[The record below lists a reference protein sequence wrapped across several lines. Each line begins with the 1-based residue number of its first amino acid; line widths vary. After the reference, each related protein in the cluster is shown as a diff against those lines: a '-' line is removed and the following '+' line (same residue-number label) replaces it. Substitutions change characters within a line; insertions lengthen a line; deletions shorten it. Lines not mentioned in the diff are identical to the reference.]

1 MFALALRSLRQRP
14 GRATATLLSA
24 FLGAAVVMTFNSLH
38 DTAARPGVDS
48 VSAESLSTAA
58 GVVGGYG
65 TLLVFFAI
73 ASTLTVNVRQR
84 GAEMELLR
92 CSGATPAQIRRMV
105 VGEAVA
111 IALAG
116 AVLAIGPAM
125 LGGRALLG
133 VFQDGGQVARSVDYS
148 FGPVAL
154 GSGIG
159 ITVPAAAFLA
169 VRRVTLRPRPRGRAR
184 TFLAYAALVAGGAAV
199 CSTFAFSAEDAA
211 LMAPPAYGAI
221 LLSVG
226 CALLAPRLLECLLDR
241 LPLAGPSGYLAVRNL
256 RRRAAEMSGVLMPLI
271 LFTCMASATLTM
283 QAVES
288 DAIRASGVPKS
299 VDAKNLETLNLTV
312 VGVIV
317 VFCCVM
323 LINSLYAAT
332 TYRGREFGQ
341 QRLVGATPGAGARGG
356 RRRGSDPDGDGCLL
370 RHPGRARRGPRVQR
384 RPHGLPVAGPGTWYL
399 ARRRR
404 GRGRGDPG
412 DRPVHGPPH
421 PADAGRGG
429 GDPGRVNGR
438 RTVGRG
444 RDMRAGAALA
454 PDRPSGHDGLQGRRF
469 PPPGSRPRRG
479 R

>member
-24 FLGAAVVMTFNSLH
+24 FLGAAIVMTFDSLH
-38 DTAARPGVDS
+38 DTAAQPGVDS
-48 VSAESLSTAA
+48 VSAGSLSTAA
-58 GVVGGYG
+58 SVVGGYG
-65 TLLVFFAI
+65 TLLVFFAV

-92 CSGATPAQIRRMV
+92 CSGATPAQIGRMV

-111 IALAG
+111 IAVVG

-133 VFQDGGQVARSVDYS
+133 VFQDSGQVARSVDYS

-159 ITVPAAAFLA
+159 ITVPAAAGAALLA
-169 VRRVTLRPRPRGRAR
+169 VRRMTLRRRPRSRAR
-184 TFLAYAALVAGGAAV
+184 TFLAYTALLVGGAAV

-226 CALLAPRLLECLLDR
+226 CALLAPRLLEGLLDR

-288 DAIRASGVPKS
+288 DAIKASGVPKS

-332 TYRGREFGQ
+332 TYRSREFGQ
-341 QRLVGATPGAGARGG
+341 QRLAGATPGQVLGVVGTEGLILTVTGVFLGTLAGLSGVLAFSAVRTD
-356 RRRGSDPDGDGCLL
+356 SPW
-370 RHPGRARRGPRVQR
+370 PGQGPGIWLAVVAVAAAVTLGTALFTARRTLRTPA
-384 RPHGLPVAGPGTWYL
+384 VAAVTL
-399 ARRRR
+399 VA
-404 GRGRGDPG
+404 
-412 DRPVHGPPH
+412 
-421 PADAGRGG
+421 
-429 GDPGRVNGR
+429 
-438 RTVGRG
+438 
-444 RDMRAGAALA
+444 
-454 PDRPSGHDGLQGRRF
+454 
-469 PPPGSRPRRG
+469 
-479 R
+479 

>member
-48 VSAESLSTAA
+48 VSAQSLSTAA

-92 CSGATPAQIRRMV
+92 CSGATPAQIGRMV

-111 IALAG
+111 IALVG

-133 VFQDGGQVARSVDYS
+133 VFQDSGQVARSVDHS

-154 GSGIG
+154 GSGVG
-159 ITVPAAAFLA
+159 ITVSAAAGAALLA
-169 VRRVTLRPRPRGRAR
+169 VRRVTLRRRPRGRAR
-184 TFLAYAALVAGGAAV
+184 TFLAYAALLVGGAAV

-226 CALLAPRLLECLLDR
+226 CALLAPRLLEGLLDR

-288 DAIRASGVPKS
+288 DALKASGVPKS

-341 QRLVGATPGAGARGG
+341 QRLAGATPGQVLGVVGVEGLILAVTGVFFGTLAGLAGVLAFSAVRTD
-356 RRRGSDPDGDGCLL
+356 SPW
-370 RHPGRARRGPRVQR
+370 PGQGPGIWLAVVAVAAAVTLGTVLFTARRTLRTPAVTAVT
-384 RPHGLPVAGPGTWYL
+384 LVA
-399 ARRRR
+399 
-404 GRGRGDPG
+404 
-412 DRPVHGPPH
+412 
-421 PADAGRGG
+421 
-429 GDPGRVNGR
+429 
-438 RTVGRG
+438 
-444 RDMRAGAALA
+444 
-454 PDRPSGHDGLQGRRF
+454 
-469 PPPGSRPRRG
+469 
-479 R
+479 